1 MDFAILPGLEIASVF
16 MRRRVKELI
25 AMRGAMRFLR
35 RLWVFLERQGAG
47 GADSPDGGSHGGVR
61 GVMRR
66 GSQVLQRGAISF
78 RKFDR
83 PTLGRL
89 GSLLLL

>member
-35 RLWVFLERQGAG
+35 RLRVFLERQGAG
-47 GADSPDGGSHGGVR
+47 GADSPDGESHGGVR

-66 GSQVLQRGAISF
+66 GSQVLVVSVSSTSQ
-78 RKFDR
+78 
-83 PTLGRL
+83 L
-89 GSLLLL
+89 